1 VRVTS
6 FVRYGNSTLLAV
18 ASWAATNLT
27 VTIEIDWSTLGLDA
41 SKATVLAPALA
52 GVQAQAKFNITATS
66 VTLPV
71 EAAGGWLL
79 VVRWIHRQFAR
90 HSLQLLSGWA
100 VYLTDWACCAV
111 TSCVLCFGHSQQV
124 SSYRHTTVQLSKK
137 QKTKQKNKKQNKKQT
152 ASPLGC
158 DFFAQNTPSNG
169 SGLGT
174 T

>member
-1 VRVTS
+1 VCVVVALGQGWWDDTSPAHSSHDDVRVTS

-52 GVQAQAKFNITATS
+52 GVQPQAKFNIAGTS

-79 VVRWIHRQFAR
+79 VVR
-90 HSLQLLSGWA
+90 
-100 VYLTDWACCAV
+100 
-111 TSCVLCFGHSQQV
+111 
-124 SSYRHTTVQLSKK
+124 
-137 QKTKQKNKKQNKKQT
+137 
-152 ASPLGC
+152 
-158 DFFAQNTPSNG
+158 
-169 SGLGT
+169 
-174 T
+174 